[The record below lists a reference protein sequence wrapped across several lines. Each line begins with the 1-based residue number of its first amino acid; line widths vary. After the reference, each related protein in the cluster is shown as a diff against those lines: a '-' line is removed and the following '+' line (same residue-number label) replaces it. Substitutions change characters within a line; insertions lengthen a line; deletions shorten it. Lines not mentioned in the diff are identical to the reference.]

1 MGWGTYASHIIMRRQ
16 WQRGPSRLTSTTTY
30 YCILQR
36 NFTNIIYKPDVGK
49 AIWAKRRERR
59 TTTNGHRCRERERC
73 ELRNRRDTF
82 TLNFTAPRT
91 TDGSRG
97 QRRLSYCRTRWR
109 KPRFRNTWSLE
120 NNNRRGCHH
129 RAKQLLSVR
138 GSCARSIQRPR
149 RRL

>member
-1 MGWGTYASHIIMRRQ
+1 MRYLRKSYYYAAAVASRAFSSHKHDDI
-16 WQRGPSRLTSTTTY
+16 LLYTTTEFHEY
-30 YCILQR
+30 Y
-36 NFTNIIYKPDVGK
+36 YKPDVGK
-49 AIWAKRRERR
+49 AICAKRWERR

-73 ELRNRRDTF
+73 ELRNCRDTF

-138 GSCARSIQRPR
+138 GSCARSIQRR
-149 RRL
+149 DDGYK